1 MGRRIKRED
10 TRRTSTVLLV
20 TLNKKTHTVSA
31 LELHCALSTE
41 HSECTQ
47 HQCTTNLEHSHA
59 LSTQCRLTWQALAIS
74 ATDLLGTKVPVRA
87 LCVVLAEMTSHCGNT
102 HNIIFIKSETECA
115 SLKFEMVF
123 CFIP

>member
-1 MGRRIKRED
+1 MERGIKRED
-10 TRRTSTVLLV
+10 TRRTSTVLFV

-31 LELHCALSTE
+31 LEL
-41 HSECTQ
+41 